1 MSRLLIVRH
10 GQSEWNALGRW
21 QGQADPP
28 LTDLGANQAK
38 MATKKLGL
46 FDSIV
51 SSPLERA
58 KNTASIISETMGV
71 GPVRIEKDL
80 MERDAGPW
88 QGLTR
93 LEIENGWP
101 GFLESGERPE
111 GYESNPELLSRVF
124 ESLSKIS
131 ESSKS
136 SDSIL
141 IVSHAG
147 IVHALENL
155 HNQPSQRVP
164 NLGGRWFQFDA
175 GDDLIIG
182 KRVALIKDAEMPD
195 LL

>member
-1 MSRLLIVRH
+1 MPKLLIVRH

-28 LTDLGANQAK
+28 LTEVGENQAK
-38 MATKKLGL
+38 KATNKLGL

-51 SSPLERA
+51 ASPLQRA
-58 KNTASIISETMGV
+58 KNTASIISEITGV
-71 GPVRIEKDL
+71 GPVTTEVGLI
-80 MERDAGPW
+80 ERDAGPW

-93 LEIENGWP
+93 IEIDKGWP
-101 GFLESGERPE
+101 GFLDSGQRPD
-111 GYESNPELLSRVF
+111 GYEPNPDLLLRIFAV
-124 ESLSKIS
+124 LRKIS
-131 ESSKS
+131 KSSRI

-155 HNQPSQRVP
+155 HDQPSMKVP
-164 NLGGRWFQFDA
+164 NLGGRWVEFV
-175 GDDLIIG
+175 DDELTMG
-182 KRVALIKDAEMPD
+182 KRVSLITEDPTPD

>member
-1 MSRLLIVRH
+1 MPKLLIVRH

-28 LTDLGANQAK
+28 LTEVGENQAK
-38 MATKKLGL
+38 KATNKLGL

-51 SSPLERA
+51 ASPLQRA
-58 KNTASIISETMGV
+58 KNTASIISEITGV
-71 GPVRIEKDL
+71 GPVTTEVDL

-93 LEIENGWP
+93 IEIEKGWP
-101 GFLESGERPE
+101 GFLDSGQRPD
-111 GYESNPELLSRVF
+111 GYESNRDLLLRIFAV
-124 ESLSKIS
+124 LRKIS
-131 ESSKS
+131 ESSRI

-155 HNQPSQRVP
+155 HTQPSKKVP
-164 NLGGRWFQFDA
+164 NLGGRWFEFV
-175 GDDLIIG
+175 DDELIMG
-182 KRVALIKDAEMPD
+182 KRALLINEDPTPD

>member
-1 MSRLLIVRH
+1 MPKLLIVRH

-46 FDSIV
+46 FDLIV

-71 GPVRIEKDL
+71 GPVRTEKDL

-93 LEIENGWP
+93 LEIENGWS

-124 ESLSKIS
+124 ESLRN
-131 ESSKS
+131 
-136 SDSIL
+136 
-141 IVSHAG
+141 VCR
-147 IVHALENL
+147 N
-155 HNQPSQRVP
+155 N
-164 NLGGRWFQFDA
+164 
-175 GDDLIIG
+175 
-182 KRVALIKDAEMPD
+182 
-195 LL
+195 

>member
-1 MSRLLIVRH
+1 MTKLLIVRH

-28 LTDLGANQAK
+28 LTDVGENQAK
-38 MATKKLGL
+38 KATKKLGL

-51 SSPLERA
+51 SSPLQRA
-58 KNTASIISETMGV
+58 KNTASIISEITGV
-71 GPVRIEKDL
+71 GPITTEVGL

-93 LEIENGWP
+93 IEIEKGWP
-101 GFLESGERPE
+101 GFLDSGHRPE
-111 GYESNPELLSRVF
+111 GYESNPDLLSRIF
-124 ESLSKIS
+124 EVLKKIS
-131 ESSKS
+131 KN

-155 HNQPSQRVP
+155 HNQPSKKVP
-164 NLGGRWFQFDA
+164 NLGGRWFEFV
-175 GDDLIIG
+175 DDELIMG
-182 KRVALIKDAEMPD
+182 KRALLITEDPTPD

>member
-1 MSRLLIVRH
+1 MTKLLIVRH

-28 LTDLGANQAK
+28 LTDVGENQAK
-38 MATKKLGL
+38 KATKKLGL

-51 SSPLERA
+51 SSPLQRA
-58 KNTASIISETMGV
+58 KNTASIISEITGV
-71 GPVRIEKDL
+71 GPVTTEVGL

-93 LEIENGWP
+93 IEIEKGWP
-101 GFLESGERPE
+101 GFLDSGHRPE
-111 GYESNPELLSRVF
+111 GYESDPDLLLRIF
-124 ESLSKIS
+124 EVLKKIS
-131 ESSKS
+131 KSSKN

-155 HNQPSQRVP
+155 HNQPSKKVP
-164 NLGGRWFQFDA
+164 NLGGRWFEFV
-175 GDDLIIG
+175 DDELIMG
-182 KRVALIKDAEMPD
+182 KKASLITEDPTPD

>member
-1 MSRLLIVRH
+1 MTKLLIVRH

-28 LTDLGANQAK
+28 LTDVGENQAK
-38 MATKKLGL
+38 KATKKLGL

-51 SSPLERA
+51 SSPLQRA
-58 KNTASIISETMGV
+58 KNTASIISEITGV
-71 GPVRIEKDL
+71 GPVTTEVGLI
-80 MERDAGPW
+80 ERDAGPW

-93 LEIENGWP
+93 IEIEKGWP
-101 GFLESGERPE
+101 GFLDSGHRPE
-111 GYESNPELLSRVF
+111 GYESNPDLLLRIF
-124 ESLSKIS
+124 EVLKKIS
-131 ESSKS
+131 KSSKN

-155 HNQPSQRVP
+155 HNQPSKKVP
-164 NLGGRWFQFDA
+164 NLGGRWFEFV
-175 GDDLIIG
+175 DDELIMG
-182 KRVALIKDAEMPD
+182 KRALLINEDPTPD

>member
-1 MSRLLIVRH
+1 MPKLLIVRH

-28 LTDLGANQAK
+28 LTEVGENQAK
-38 MATKKLGL
+38 KATNKLGL

-51 SSPLERA
+51 ASPLQRA
-58 KNTASIISETMGV
+58 KNTASIISEITGV
-71 GPVRIEKDL
+71 GPITTEVGLI
-80 MERDAGPW
+80 ERDAGPW

-93 LEIENGWP
+93 IEIEKGWP
-101 GFLESGERPE
+101 GFLDSGQRPD
-111 GYESNPELLSRVF
+111 GYEPNPDLLLRIFAV
-124 ESLSKIS
+124 LRKIS
-131 ESSKS
+131 KSSRI

-155 HNQPSQRVP
+155 HDQPSLKVP
-164 NLGGRWFQFDA
+164 NLGGRWVEFV
-175 GDDLIIG
+175 DDELTMG
-182 KRVALIKDAEMPD
+182 KRVSLITEDPTPD

>member
-1 MSRLLIVRH
+1 MPKLLIIRH

-28 LTDLGANQAK
+28 LTDVGENQAK
-38 MATKKLGL
+38 KATKKLGL

-51 SSPLERA
+51 SSPLQRA
-58 KNTASIISETMGV
+58 KNTASIISEITGV
-71 GPVRIEKDL
+71 GPVTTEVGLI
-80 MERDAGPW
+80 ERDAGPW

-93 LEIENGWP
+93 IEIEKGWP
-101 GFLESGERPE
+101 GFLDSGQRPD
-111 GYESNPELLSRVF
+111 GYEPNPDLLLRIFAVLRRISKNSR
-124 ESLSKIS
+124 I
-131 ESSKS
+131 

-155 HNQPSQRVP
+155 HDQPSMKVP
-164 NLGGRWFQFDA
+164 NLGGRWVEFV
-175 GDDLIIG
+175 DDELTMG
-182 KRVALIKDAEMPD
+182 KRVSLITEDPTPD

>member
-1 MSRLLIVRH
+1 MPKLLIVRH

-28 LTDLGANQAK
+28 LTEVGENQAK
-38 MATKKLGL
+38 KATNKLGL

-51 SSPLERA
+51 ASPLQRA
-58 KNTASIISETMGV
+58 KNTASIISEITGV
-71 GPVRIEKDL
+71 GPVTTEVGLI
-80 MERDAGPW
+80 ERDAGPW

-93 LEIENGWP
+93 IEIEKGWP
-101 GFLESGERPE
+101 GFLDSGQRPD
-111 GYESNPELLSRVF
+111 GYEPNPDLLLRIFAV
-124 ESLSKIS
+124 LRKIS
-131 ESSKS
+131 KSSRI

-155 HNQPSQRVP
+155 HDQPSLKVP
-164 NLGGRWFQFDA
+164 NLGGRWVEFV
-175 GDDLIIG
+175 DDELTMG
-182 KRVALIKDAEMPD
+182 KRVSLITEDPTPD

>member
-1 MSRLLIVRH
+1 MTKLLIVRH

-28 LTDLGANQAK
+28 LTDVGENQAK
-38 MATKKLGL
+38 KATKKLGL

-51 SSPLERA
+51 SSPLQRA
-58 KNTASIISETMGV
+58 KNTASIISEITGV
-71 GPVRIEKDL
+71 GPVTTEVGLI
-80 MERDAGPW
+80 ERDAGPW

-93 LEIENGWP
+93 IEIEKGWP
-101 GFLESGERPE
+101 GFLDSGHRPD
-111 GYESNPELLSRVF
+111 GYEPDPDLLLRIF
-124 ESLSKIS
+124 EVLKKIS
-131 ESSKS
+131 KSSKN

-155 HNQPSQRVP
+155 HNQPSKKVP
-164 NLGGRWFQFDA
+164 NLGGRWFEFV
-175 GDDLIIG
+175 DDELIMG
-182 KRVALIKDAEMPD
+182 KRALLINEDPTPD

>member
-1 MSRLLIVRH
+1 MPKLLIVRH

-28 LTDLGANQAK
+28 LTEVGENQAK
-38 MATKKLGL
+38 KATNKLGL

-51 SSPLERA
+51 ASPLQRA
-58 KNTASIISETMGV
+58 KNTASIISEITGV
-71 GPVRIEKDL
+71 GPVTTEVGLI
-80 MERDAGPW
+80 ERDAGPW

-93 LEIENGWP
+93 IEIEKGWP
-101 GFLESGERPE
+101 GFLDSGQRPD
-111 GYESNPELLSRVF
+111 GYESNPDLLLRIFAV
-124 ESLSKIS
+124 LRKIS
-131 ESSKS
+131 KSSRI

-155 HNQPSQRVP
+155 HDQPSLKVP
-164 NLGGRWFQFDA
+164 NLGGRWVEFV
-175 GDDLIIG
+175 DDELTMG
-182 KRVALIKDAEMPD
+182 KRISLITEDPTPD

>member
-1 MSRLLIVRH
+1 MTKLLIVRH

-28 LTDLGANQAK
+28 LTDVGKKQALK
-38 MATKKLGL
+38 ATKKLGL

-51 SSPLERA
+51 SSPLQRA
-58 KNTASIISETMGV
+58 KNTASIISEITGV
-71 GPVRIEKDL
+71 GPVTTEVGL

-93 LEIENGWP
+93 IEIEKGWP
-101 GFLESGERPE
+101 GFLDSGNRPD
-111 GYESNPELLSRVF
+111 GYEPDPDLLLRIF
-124 ESLSKIS
+124 EVLKKIS
-131 ESSKS
+131 KSSKK

-141 IVSHAG
+141 IISHAG

-155 HNQPSQRVP
+155 HNQPSKKVP
-164 NLGGRWFQFDA
+164 NLGGRWFEFV
-175 GDDLIIG
+175 DDELIMG
-182 KRVALIKDAEMPD
+182 KRALLINEDPTPD

>member
-1 MSRLLIVRH
+1 MPKLLIIRH

-28 LTDLGANQAK
+28 LTDVGENQAK
-38 MATKKLGL
+38 KATKKLGL

-51 SSPLERA
+51 SSPLQRA
-58 KNTASIISETMGV
+58 KNTASIISEITGV
-71 GPVRIEKDL
+71 GPVTTEVGLI
-80 MERDAGPW
+80 ERDAGPW

-93 LEIENGWP
+93 IEIEKGWP
-101 GFLESGERPE
+101 GFLDSGQRPD
-111 GYESNPELLSRVF
+111 GYEPNPDLLLRIFAV
-124 ESLSKIS
+124 LRKIS
-131 ESSKS
+131 KNSRI

-155 HNQPSQRVP
+155 HNQPSKKVP
-164 NLGGRWFQFDA
+164 NLGGRWFEFV
-175 GDDLIIG
+175 DDELIMG
-182 KRVALIKDAEMPD
+182 KRALLITEDPTPD

>member
-1 MSRLLIVRH
+1 MPKLLIVRH

-28 LTDLGANQAK
+28 LTEVGENQAK
-38 MATKKLGL
+38 KATNKLGL

-51 SSPLERA
+51 ASPLQRA
-58 KNTASIISETMGV
+58 KNTASIFSEITGV
-71 GPVRIEKDL
+71 GPVTTEVGLI
-80 MERDAGPW
+80 ERDAGPW

-93 LEIENGWP
+93 IEIEKGWP
-101 GFLESGERPE
+101 GFLDSGQRPD
-111 GYESNPELLSRVF
+111 GYESNPDLLLRIFAV
-124 ESLSKIS
+124 LRKIS
-131 ESSKS
+131 KSSRI

-155 HNQPSQRVP
+155 HDQPSLKVP
-164 NLGGRWFQFDA
+164 NLGGRWVEFV
-175 GDDLIIG
+175 DDELTMG
-182 KRVALIKDAEMPD
+182 KRVSLITEDPTPD

>member
-1 MSRLLIVRH
+1 MTKLLIVRH

-28 LTDLGANQAK
+28 LTDVGENQAK
-38 MATKKLGL
+38 KATKKLGL

-51 SSPLERA
+51 SSPLQRA
-58 KNTASIISETMGV
+58 KNTASIISEITGV
-71 GPVRIEKDL
+71 GPVTTEVGL

-93 LEIENGWP
+93 IEIEKGWP
-101 GFLESGERPE
+101 GFLDSGHRPD
-111 GYESNPELLSRVF
+111 GYESNPDLLSRIF
-124 ESLSKIS
+124 EVLKKIS
-131 ESSKS
+131 KN

-155 HNQPSQRVP
+155 HNQPSKKVP
-164 NLGGRWFQFDA
+164 NLGGRWFEFV
-175 GDDLIIG
+175 DDELIMG
-182 KRVALIKDAEMPD
+182 KRALLINEDPTPD

>member
-1 MSRLLIVRH
+1 MPKLLIVRH

-28 LTDLGANQAK
+28 LTNLGENQAK
-38 MATKKLGL
+38 KASQKLGL

-51 SSPLERA
+51 SSPLQRA
-58 KNTASIISETMGV
+58 KNTASIISELMGV
-71 GPVRIEKDL
+71 GPVVTEIGL

-93 LEIENGWP
+93 VEIENGWP
-101 GFLESGERPE
+101 GFLESGNRPD
-111 GYESNPELLSRVF
+111 GYESNPDLLLRVF
-124 ESLSKIS
+124 KVLKKLS
-131 ESSKS
+131 ESSKP

-141 IVSHAG
+141 VISHAG

-155 HNQPSQRVP
+155 HDQPSIKVP
-164 NLGGRWFQFDA
+164 NLGGRWVEFVD
-175 GDDLIIG
+175 GELVMG
-182 KRVALIKDAEMPD
+182 KRISLVTEESMPD

>member
-1 MSRLLIVRH
+1 MTKLLIVRH

-28 LTDLGANQAK
+28 LTDVGENQAK
-38 MATKKLGL
+38 KATKKLGL

-51 SSPLERA
+51 SSPLQRA
-58 KNTASIISETMGV
+58 KNTASIISEITGV
-71 GPVRIEKDL
+71 GPVTTEVGL

-93 LEIENGWP
+93 IEIEKGWP
-101 GFLESGERPE
+101 GFLDSGHRPE
-111 GYESNPELLSRVF
+111 GYESNPDLLLRIF
-124 ESLSKIS
+124 EVLKKIS
-131 ESSKS
+131 KSSKN

-155 HNQPSQRVP
+155 HNQPSKKVP
-164 NLGGRWFQFDA
+164 NLGGRWFEFV
-175 GDDLIIG
+175 DDELIMG
-182 KRVALIKDAEMPD
+182 KRALLINEDPTPD

>member
-1 MSRLLIVRH
+1 MPKLLIVRH

-28 LTDLGANQAK
+28 LTEVGENQAK
-38 MATKKLGL
+38 KATNKLGL

-51 SSPLERA
+51 ASPLQRA
-58 KNTASIISETMGV
+58 KNTASIISEITGV
-71 GPVRIEKDL
+71 GPVTTEVGLI
-80 MERDAGPW
+80 ERDAGPW

-93 LEIENGWP
+93 IEIEKGWP
-101 GFLESGERPE
+101 GFLDSGQRPD
-111 GYESNPELLSRVF
+111 GYESNPDLLLRIFAV
-124 ESLSKIS
+124 LSKIS
-131 ESSKS
+131 KSSRI

-155 HNQPSQRVP
+155 HDQPSLKVP
-164 NLGGRWFQFDA
+164 NLGGRWVEFV
-175 GDDLIIG
+175 DDELTMG
-182 KRVALIKDAEMPD
+182 KRVSLITEDPTPD

>member
-1 MSRLLIVRH
+1 MPKLLIVRH

-28 LTDLGANQAK
+28 LTDVGENQAK
-38 MATKKLGL
+38 KATKKLGL

-51 SSPLERA
+51 SSPLQRA
-58 KNTASIISETMGV
+58 KNTASIISEITGV
-71 GPVRIEKDL
+71 GPITTEVGLI
-80 MERDAGPW
+80 ERDAGPW

-93 LEIENGWP
+93 IEIENGWP
-101 GFLESGERPE
+101 GFLDSGQRPD
-111 GYESNPELLSRVF
+111 GYEPNPDLLLRIFAV
-124 ESLSKIS
+124 LRKIS
-131 ESSKS
+131 KSSRI

-155 HNQPSQRVP
+155 HDQPSMKVP
-164 NLGGRWFQFDA
+164 NLGGRWVEFV
-175 GDDLIIG
+175 DDELTMG
-182 KRVALIKDAEMPD
+182 KRVSLITEDPTPD

>member
-1 MSRLLIVRH
+1 MPKLLIVRH

-28 LTDLGANQAK
+28 LTEVGENQAK
-38 MATKKLGL
+38 KATNKLGL

-51 SSPLERA
+51 ASPLQRA
-58 KNTASIISETMGV
+58 KNTASIISEITGV
-71 GPVRIEKDL
+71 GPVTTEVDL

-93 LEIENGWP
+93 IEIEKGWP
-101 GFLESGERPE
+101 GFLDSGQRPD
-111 GYESNPELLSRVF
+111 GYESNPDLLLRIFAV
-124 ESLSKIS
+124 LRKIS
-131 ESSKS
+131 KSSRI

-155 HNQPSQRVP
+155 HDQPSMKVP
-164 NLGGRWFQFDA
+164 NLGGRWVEFV
-175 GDDLIIG
+175 DDELTMG
-182 KRVALIKDAEMPD
+182 KRVSLITEDPTPD

>member
-1 MSRLLIVRH
+1 MPKLLIVRH

-28 LTDLGANQAK
+28 LTEVGENQAK
-38 MATKKLGL
+38 KATNKLGL

-51 SSPLERA
+51 ASPLQRA
-58 KNTASIISETMGV
+58 KNTASIISEITGV
-71 GPVRIEKDL
+71 GPVTTEVDL

-93 LEIENGWP
+93 IEIEKGWP
-101 GFLESGERPE
+101 GFLDSGQRPD
-111 GYESNPELLSRVF
+111 GYESNRDLLLRIFAV
-124 ESLSKIS
+124 LRKIS
-131 ESSKS
+131 ESSRI

-155 HNQPSQRVP
+155 HNQPSKKVP
-164 NLGGRWFQFDA
+164 NLGGRWFEFV
-175 GDDLIIG
+175 DDELIMG
-182 KRVALIKDAEMPD
+182 KRALLINEDPTPD

>member
-1 MSRLLIVRH
+1 MPKLLIIRH

-28 LTDLGANQAK
+28 LTDVGENQAK
-38 MATKKLGL
+38 KATKKLGL

-51 SSPLERA
+51 SSPLQRA
-58 KNTASIISETMGV
+58 KNTASIISEITGV
-71 GPVRIEKDL
+71 GPVTTEVGLI
-80 MERDAGPW
+80 ERDAGPW

-93 LEIENGWP
+93 IEIEKGWP
-101 GFLESGERPE
+101 GFLDSGQRPD
-111 GYESNPELLSRVF
+111 GYEPNPDLLLRIFAV
-124 ESLSKIS
+124 LRKIS
-131 ESSKS
+131 KNSRI

-155 HNQPSQRVP
+155 HDQPSMKVP
-164 NLGGRWFQFDA
+164 NLGGRWVEFV
-175 GDDLIIG
+175 DDELTMG
-182 KRVALIKDAEMPD
+182 KRVSLITEDPTPD